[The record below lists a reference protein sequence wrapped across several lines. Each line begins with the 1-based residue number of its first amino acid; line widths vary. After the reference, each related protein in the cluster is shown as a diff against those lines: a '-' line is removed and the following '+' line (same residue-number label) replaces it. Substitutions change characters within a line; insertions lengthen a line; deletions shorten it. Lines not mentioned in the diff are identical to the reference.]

1 MTSMASLSSNIVSCN
16 FVSNVEWEPILQM
29 SISDTVTVMELDHAY
44 VDCHKQVFAR
54 VLFPVTG
61 PGLYNLV
68 FTEALDDFTMYL

>member
-1 MTSMASLSSNIVSCN
+1 MASLLSNIVSCN
-16 FVSNVEWEPILQM
+16 FVSNAEWEPTLQM
-29 SISDTVTVMELDHAY
+29 SISDTVTTMEPGRAH
-44 VDCHKQVFAR
+44 VDRHKQVFAR